1 MTAHGRGEVQARA
14 SVPGELAVPAG
25 EAAALPARP
34 GIAGRLGG
42 FSWSRVG
49 LPLVIL
55 GMAATFALLNPNF
68 YSPTNLRNVA
78 RQTAILAMTACG
90 QTMVILSGGF
100 DLSVGMVIGLISVA
114 GSLVMSHL
122 GLWPGIAAGLA
133 MGAGVGMLNGLMVA
147 KANLPPFIATLAM
160 FSAARGLALILSGG
174 LPITDLPPDYRY
186 VGAGH
191 LLTLPLPAVI
201 AAAVFL
207 GSHLLMTRTRFGRYI
222 YAIGGSEEAATYAGV
237 PVARYK
243 IGVWSL
249 HGLLVGAAAVILTS
263 RAVSGH
269 ATLGEGAEL
278 ESIAATV
285 IGGTALG
292 RGRGSIGN
300 TLLGVLAMGIL
311 TNGLNLINVSTY
323 YQMVAMGVI
332 IAGAVYVDQW
342 RHRQR

>member
-1 MTAHGRGEVQARA
+1 MTARGPSEVRARSNVA
-14 SVPGELAVPAG
+14 AEVAVPA
-25 EAAALPARP
+25 AAAGRRAAPAGVARAVR
-34 GIAGRLGG
+34 GL
-42 FSWSRVG
+42 SWSRVG
-49 LPLVIL
+49 MPLVIL
-55 GMAATFALLNPNF
+55 AMAAAFSLLNPNF

-114 GSLVMSHL
+114 GSLAMTHL
-122 GLWPGIAAGLA
+122 GLWPGIGASLA
-133 MGAGVGMLNGLMVA
+133 MGTGVGMLNGLMVA

-160 FSAARGLALILSGG
+160 LSAARGMALILSGG
-174 LPITDLPPDYRY
+174 LPITDLPPDFRY
-186 VGAGH
+186 LGAGH
-191 LLTLPLPAVI
+191 LFTLPVPAVI
-201 AAAVFL
+201 AGAIFV
-207 GSHLLMTRTRFGRYI
+207 GTHLLMKRTRFGRYV
-222 YAIGGSEEAATYAGV
+222 YAIGGNEEAAVYAGV

-249 HGLLVGAAAVILTS
+249 NGLLVGAAAAVLTS

-278 ESIAATV
+278 DSIAATV

-292 RGRGSIGN
+292 RGRGSIAN

-323 YQMVAMGVI
+323 YQMVLIGAI

-342 RHRQR
+342 RHRER

>member
-1 MTAHGRGEVQARA
+1 MTPPE
-14 SVPGELAVPAG
+14 SGELAVPA
-25 EAAALPARP
+25 AAPGRRGGLAGLAR
-34 GIAGRLGG
+34 AVRG

-49 LPLVIL
+49 MPLVL
-55 GMAATFALLNPNF
+55 LAMAAVFALLNPNF
-68 YSPTNLRNVA
+68 YGATNLRNVA

-100 DLSVGMVIGLISVA
+100 DLSVGTVIGLISVA
-114 GSLVMSHL
+114 GSLVMTHL
-122 GLWPGIAAGLA
+122 GLWPGIAAGLV
-133 MGAGVGMLNGLMVA
+133 MGTGVGALNGLMVA

-160 FSAARGLALILSGG
+160 LSAARGLALILSGG
-174 LPITDLPPDYRY
+174 LPITDLPTDYRY
-186 VGAGH
+186 LGAGH
-191 LLTLPLPAVI
+191 VLTLPVPALVAGVI
-201 AAAVFL
+201 FI
-207 GSHLLMTRTRFGRYI
+207 GSHLLMARTRFGRYV
-222 YAIGGSEEAATYAGV
+222 YAIGGNEEAAVYAGV

-249 HGLLVGAAAVILTS
+249 HGFLVGVAAVVLTA

-292 RGRGSIGN
+292 RGRGNIGN

-311 TNGLNLINVSTY
+311 TNGLNLVNVSTY
-323 YQMVAMGVI
+323 YQMVLMGAI

-342 RHRQR
+342 RHRER

>member
-1 MTAHGRGEVQARA
+1 MSAAIDPGVAVEHPPVARVRA
-14 SVPGELAVPAG
+14 GWFG
-25 EAAALPARP
+25 EATWSRIGLPAV
-34 GIAGRLGG
+34 IVVMCLT
-42 FSWSRVG
+42 FS
-49 LPLVIL
+49 L
-55 GMAATFALLNPNF
+55 MNPNF
-68 YSPTNLRNVA
+68 YSATNLRNVA
-78 RQTAILAMTACG
+78 RQSAILGITACG

-100 DLSVGMVIGLISVA
+100 DLSVGMVIGFISVA
-114 GSLVMSHL
+114 GSQVMSVY
-122 GLWPGIAAGLA
+122 GLWPGIAAGLLFGLA
-133 MGAGVGMLNGLMVA
+133 VGAINGVLVA
-147 KANLPPFIATLAM
+147 KAHLPPFIATLAM

-174 LPITDLPPDYRY
+174 LPIVDLPPDYRY
-186 VGAGH
+186 LGAGH
-191 LLTLPLPAVI
+191 LWTLPLPAVI
-201 AAAVFL
+201 AAVVFV
-207 GSHLLMTRTRFGRYI
+207 GCHLLMKKTRFGRYV
-222 YAIGGSEEAATYAGV
+222 YSIGGSEEAAVYSGV

-243 IGVWSL
+243 ITVWSF
-249 HGLLVGAAAVILTS
+249 HGLLVGLAAVILTS

-292 RGRGSIGN
+292 SGRGSIGN

>member
-1 MTAHGRGEVQARA
+1 MTPPE
-14 SVPGELAVPAG
+14 SGELAVAATAPAG
-25 EAAALPARP
+25 RGALAGLARVLR
-34 GIAGRLGG
+34 GL
-42 FSWSRVG
+42 SWSRVG
-49 LPLVIL
+49 MPLVIL
-55 GMAATFALLNPNF
+55 AMAAAFALLNPNF

-114 GSLVMSHL
+114 GSLAMTHL
-122 GLWPGIAAGLA
+122 GLWPGVAASLA
-133 MGAGVGMLNGLMVA
+133 MGTGVGMVNGLMVA

-160 FSAARGLALILSGG
+160 LSAARGTALLLSSG
-174 LPITDLPPDYRY
+174 LPITDLPTEFRY
-186 VGAGH
+186 LGAGQV
-191 LLTLPLPAVI
+191 LTLPLPAVI
-201 AAAVFL
+201 AGVIFA
-207 GSHLLMTRTRFGRYI
+207 GSHLLMRRTRFGRYI
-222 YAIGGSEEAATYAGV
+222 YAIGGNEEAATYAGV

-249 HGLLVGAAAVILTS
+249 HGFLVGAAAVVLTS

-311 TNGLNLINVSTY
+311 SNGLNLINVSTY
-323 YQMVAMGVI
+323 YQMVAMGAI

>member
-1 MTAHGRGEVQARA
+1 
-14 SVPGELAVPAG
+14 
-25 EAAALPARP
+25 
-34 GIAGRLGG
+34 
-42 FSWSRVG
+42 
-49 LPLVIL
+49 
-55 GMAATFALLNPNF
+55 
-68 YSPTNLRNVA
+68 
-78 RQTAILAMTACG
+78 
-90 QTMVILSGGF
+90 
-100 DLSVGMVIGLISVA
+100 
-114 GSLVMSHL
+114 
-122 GLWPGIAAGLA
+122 
-133 MGAGVGMLNGLMVA
+133 
-147 KANLPPFIATLAM
+147 
-160 FSAARGLALILSGG
+160 
-174 LPITDLPPDYRY
+174 
-186 VGAGH
+186 
-191 LLTLPLPAVI
+191 
-201 AAAVFL
+201 
-207 GSHLLMTRTRFGRYI
+207 
-222 YAIGGSEEAATYAGV
+222 
-237 PVARYK
+237 
-243 IGVWSL
+243 VWSL

>member
-1 MTAHGRGEVQARA
+1 M
-14 SVPGELAVPAG
+14 
-25 EAAALPARP
+25 AAA
-34 GIAGRLGG
+34 
-42 FSWSRVG
+42 
-49 LPLVIL
+49 
-55 GMAATFALLNPNF
+55 FALLNPNF

-100 DLSVGMVIGLISVA
+100 DLSVGMVIGLISVC
-114 GSLVMSHL
+114 GSLVMTHL

-133 MGAGVGMLNGLMVA
+133 MGAAVGMLNGLMVA
-147 KANLPPFIATLAM
+147 KAKLPPFIATLAM
-160 FSAARGLALILSGG
+160 LSAARGLALIISGG
-174 LPITDLPPDYRY
+174 LPITDLPTDFRY
-186 VGAGH
+186 LGAGQ
-191 LLTLPLPAVI
+191 LFGLPLPAVI
-201 AAAVFL
+201 AGAVFV
-207 GSHLLMTRTRFGRYI
+207 GSHLLMTRTRFGRYV
-222 YAIGGSEEAATYAGV
+222 YAIGGSEEAAIYAGV

-243 IGVWSL
+243 VGVWSL
-249 HGLLVGAAAVILTS
+249 HGFLIGAAAVVLTS

-323 YQMVAMGVI
+323 YQMVAMGLI

-342 RHRQR
+342 RHRQG

>member
-1 MTAHGRGEVQARA
+1 M
-14 SVPGELAVPAG
+14 
-25 EAAALPARP
+25 
-34 GIAGRLGG
+34 
-42 FSWSRVG
+42 SWSRVG
-49 LPLVIL
+49 LPAVIL
-55 GMAATFALLNPNF
+55 LMAVTFSVLNPNF
-68 YSPTNLRNVA
+68 MSAVNLRNVA
-78 RQTAILAMTACG
+78 RQSAILGITACG

-114 GSLVMSHL
+114 GSLVMSEL
-122 GLWPGIAAGLA
+122 GLWPGMAAGLL
-133 MGAGVGMLNGLMVA
+133 MGAAVGGVNGFLVA
-147 KANLPPFIATLAM
+147 KAGLPPFIATLAM

-174 LPITDLPPDYRY
+174 LPITDLPSDYRWL
-186 VGAGH
+186 GAGH
-191 LLTLPLPAVI
+191 VLTLPLPAVI
-201 AAAVFL
+201 AAGVFVAC
-207 GSHLLMTRTRFGRYI
+207 HVLMKKTRFGRYV
-222 YAIGGSEEAATYAGV
+222 YSIGGNEEAAVYSGV

-243 IGVWSL
+243 ITVWAL
-249 HGLLVGAAAVILTS
+249 NGLLVGAAAVVLTS

-292 RGRGSIGN
+292 RGRGSIAN

-323 YQMVAMGVI
+323 YQMVAIGVI

>member
-1 MTAHGRGEVQARA
+1 M
-14 SVPGELAVPAG
+14 SVEPGELAVEAEHAVTRARMSRLG
-25 EAAALPARP
+25 EA
-34 GIAGRLGG
+34 
-42 FSWSRVG
+42 SWSRVG
-49 LPLVIL
+49 LPAVIVL
-55 GMAATFALLNPNF
+55 MAATFSLLNPNF
-68 YSPTNLRNVA
+68 YSATNLRNVA
-78 RQTAILAMTACG
+78 RQSAILGITACG

-100 DLSVGMVIGLISVA
+100 DLSVGMVIGFISVA

-122 GLWPGIAAGLA
+122 GLWPGMLAGLL
-133 MGAGVGMLNGLMVA
+133 MGTAVGALNGVMVA
-147 KANLPPFIATLAM
+147 KAGLPPFIATLAM

-174 LPITDLPPDYRY
+174 LPIVDLPPSYREL
-186 VGAGH
+186 GAGH
-191 LLTLPLPAVI
+191 VLTLPLPAVI
-201 AAAVFL
+201 AAVVFVAC
-207 GSHLLMTRTRFGRYI
+207 HLLMKKTRFGRYV
-222 YAIGGSEEAATYAGV
+222 YSIGGNEEAAVFSGV

-243 IGVWSL
+243 ITVWSL

-300 TLLGVLAMGIL
+300 TLFGVLAMGIL